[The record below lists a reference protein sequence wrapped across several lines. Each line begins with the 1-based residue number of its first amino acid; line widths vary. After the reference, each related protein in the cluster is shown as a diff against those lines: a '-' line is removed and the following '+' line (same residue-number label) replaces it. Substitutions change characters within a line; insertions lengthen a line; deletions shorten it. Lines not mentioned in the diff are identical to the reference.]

1 MAVPMIV
8 ELDGSRC
15 EVSEWN
21 VGGFAPETPL
31 PGPRLKEVRT
41 AHVILRIGD
50 VEVGFD
56 IPCQVTRETELGA
69 AEFKFLGAFTE
80 QAALLYR
87 VAEDR
92 LAGYATQFDR
102 SCLLNRFENPATE
115 ENSSWARWYRYCD
128 QHSDAWRGGAD
139 LSSHSA
145 FACCGR
151 DRGRC
156 RVARTCHRRRRPA
169 SCLRQAAAS
178 MKGSRCSK
186 S

>member
-1 MAVPMIV
+1 MDGNLAKPTPHENRIEESSGARNNHAEPQVAVPMIV
-8 ELDGSRC
+8 ELDGTRC

-92 LAGYATQFDR
+92 SRGICHAI
-102 SCLLNRFENPATE
+102 RFALVFST
-115 ENSSWARWYRYCD
+115 
-128 QHSDAWRGGAD
+128 
-139 LSSHSA
+139 
-145 FACCGR
+145 
-151 DRGRC
+151 
-156 RVARTCHRRRRPA
+156 
-169 SCLRQAAAS
+169 
-178 MKGSRCSK
+178 GSK
-186 S
+186 IP